1 MNNISQKVLH
11 DIEQQKIEPKARWH
25 FVLHYWMMWILFV
38 LSVIIGSLSFAM
50 VLFYLTDYEWD
61 LSDKFQGGAVYSI
74 VRNIPYLW
82 IVGLVVFILTA
93 YLYFRN
99 TKKGYKYKLSL
110 IILINLL
117 LSMAGGSILH
127 FFEVGEYVDEQ
138 ATNFIPFYESV
149 APVRKVRWGNP
160 ERGVLGGKIE
170 EKSGTGSILL
180 KDFKGKVWTIDISGI
195 AIEPKRLLEEG
206 RMIKIVGDQIDD
218 HTFVAQQIRPW
229 TKQSYKKSTP
239 PLKPH
244 SFIPYRKK
252 ING

>member
-25 FVLHYWMMWILFV
+25 FVLHYWVMWILFV
-38 LSVIIGSLSFAM
+38 LSVMIGSLSFAM

-127 FFEVGEYVDEQ
+127 FFEVGEFVDEQ
-138 ATNFIPFYESV
+138 ATNFIPFYDAV
-149 APVRKVRWGNP
+149 APVKKVRWGTP

-170 EKSGTGSILL
+170 DTGTGSILL
-180 KDFKGKVWTIDISGI
+180 RDFKGKVWTIDISGI
-195 AIEPKRLLEEG
+195 AIEPKRLLEED

-229 TKQSYKKSTP
+229 TKRSYKKNTP

-244 SFIPYRKK
+244 SFILHRKK